1 MPSRLSNLA
10 VRVMTFVAQ
19 DTRPFRLT
27 APLALAGVALALA
40 VAAWFVATTPGE
52 ALGWQLAARYT
63 ARTSF
68 TLFIIV
74 YLIAP
79 IAAIMPEFSAGLKS
93 MRRGMGLA
101 FAGAHFVH
109 LGALVTYFQ
118 VSGDTPQ
125 ISTVIGGGLAF
136 VLIGLMAITANDA
149 AVRTLGAANWRR
161 LHTFAL
167 HYVWFIFV
175 VTYAGRVAR
184 YPNMPEYVALI
195 AVAFA
200 ALAIR
205 LAARFNRKPA
215 A

>member
-1 MPSRLSNLA
+1 
-10 VRVMTFVAQ
+10 MTFVAQ

-27 APLALAGVALALA
+27 APLALAGIALALA

-52 ALGWQLAARYT
+52 AFGWQRAARYT

-68 TLFIIV
+68 TLFMVV

-79 IAAIMPEFSAGLKS
+79 ITAFMPELAAGVKS
-93 MRRGMGLA
+93 VRRGLGLA

-109 LGALVTYFQ
+109 LGALITYFQ
-118 VSGDTPQ
+118 VSGDTPKT
-125 ISTVIGGGLAF
+125 STLIGGGLAF

-167 HYVWFIFV
+167 HYVWFIFM

-184 YPNMPEYVALI
+184 HPEMPEYVALL

-200 ALAIR
+200 ALALR
-205 LAARFNRKPA
+205 VAAKFIRKPVA
-215 A
+215 

>member
-1 MPSRLSNLA
+1 
-10 VRVMTFVAQ
+10 MTLLAQ

-27 APLALAGVALALA
+27 APLALAGTALALGI
-40 VAAWFVATTPGE
+40 AAWFVATTPGG

-68 TLFIIV
+68 TLFMIV

-79 IAAIMPEFSAGLKS
+79 IITITPEFAESLKTV
-93 MRRGMGLA
+93 RRGLGLA

-109 LGALVTYFQ
+109 LGALVMYFQ
-118 VSGDTPQ
+118 VSGDTPKT
-125 ISTVIGGGLAF
+125 SSLVGGGLAF

-149 AVRTLGAANWRR
+149 AVRMLGAANWRR

-167 HYVWFIFV
+167 HYVWLIFV
-175 VTYAGRVAR
+175 ITYAGRVAR
-184 YPNMPEYVALI
+184 YPEMPEYAALL
-195 AVAFA
+195 ATAFA

-205 LAARFNRKPA
+205 IAARFNRKPA
-215 A
+215 T